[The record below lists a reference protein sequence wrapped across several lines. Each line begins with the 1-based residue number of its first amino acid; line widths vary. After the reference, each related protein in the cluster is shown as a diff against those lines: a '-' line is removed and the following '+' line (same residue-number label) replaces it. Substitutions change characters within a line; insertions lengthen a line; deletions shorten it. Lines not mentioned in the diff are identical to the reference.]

1 MAMAFK
7 SASSRRSRT
16 KEQDSPEAVEALV
29 KELVAHAKLV
39 APGSPR
45 PAQADSDENTTSEDV
60 LFDREVDGV
69 RCILARARK
78 LPGDALR
85 LSPREREVARMIAKG
100 YPNKIIASVL
110 EISVWT
116 VSTHLRRI
124 FAKLGVTTRASMIA
138 RLLDDGRLR

>member
-1 MAMAFK
+1 MAFK
-7 SASSRRSRT
+7 SASSRKPRT
-16 KEQDSPEAVEALV
+16 REQDSPEAVDALV
-29 KELVAHAKLV
+29 KELVAHAKHV

-45 PAQADSDENTTSEDV
+45 PAQAGPDEDAASEDV

-78 LPGDALR
+78 LPGDALH

-124 FAKLGVTTRASMIA
+124 FAKLGVTSRTAMVTRMFK
-138 RLLDDGRLR
+138 DGKMG

>member
-1 MAMAFK
+1 MAFK
-7 SASSRRSRT
+7 SASRRKGGT

-29 KELVAHAKLV
+29 KEAVACAKHV

-45 PAQADSDENTTSEDV
+45 PAQAGSDGTNASEDV

-85 LSPREREVARMIAKG
+85 LSPREREVVRMIAKG
-100 YPNKIIASVL
+100 YPNKLIASVL

-124 FAKLGVTTRASMIA
+124 FAKLGVTSRTAMVTRMF
-138 RLLDDGRLR
+138 RDGKME

>member
-1 MAMAFK
+1 MAFK
-7 SASSRRSRT
+7 SASSRKCRT
-16 KEQDSPEAVEALV
+16 NEQGSPEAVEALF
-29 KELVAHAKLV
+29 KELVAHAKHV

-45 PAQADSDENTTSEDV
+45 PAQAGSDNDASEDV

-69 RCILARARK
+69 RCRLARAREV
-78 LPGDALR
+78 PGDALR
-85 LSPREREVARMIAKG
+85 LSPREREVARMISKG

-124 FAKLGVTTRASMIA
+124 FAKLGVTSRTAMVTKMFK
-138 RLLDDGRLR
+138 DGKME

>member
-1 MAMAFK
+1 MAIK
-7 SASSRRSRT
+7 SASSRRRHS
-16 KEQDSPEAVEALV
+16 KEPDASQDVEALV
-29 KELVAHAKLV
+29 KELVAHAKHV
-39 APGSPR
+39 ASQPTR
-45 PAQADSDENTTSEDV
+45 PAPMGRDDNTAPDDV
-60 LFDREVDGV
+60 LFDREIDGV
-69 RCILARARK
+69 RCILARTRK

-124 FAKLGVTTRASMIA
+124 FAKLGVTSRTAMLSRMFK
-138 RLLDDGRLR
+138 DGKMD